1 MAQFTLI
8 DGSIYNI
15 KSGKTLV
22 NGAGYSIMRGKALIA
37 GTGYTIGVSDVVL
50 ATVTLWIDN
59 PDYNAGGNGYI
70 YVNGILKGTAY
81 VDEGTAEGT
90 CSVQVKPYIDRVS
103 IHIDRPL
110 WFSTIPDSFV
120 AETQGNRVIT
130 GYVTGNCSIEA
141 YV

>member
-1 MAQFTLI
+1 MAHKVLVGGTAYAVKGGRTLV
-8 DGSIYNI
+8 GGTGYAV
-15 KSGKTLV
+15 KGGKTLV
-22 NGAGYSIMRGKALIA
+22 G
-37 GTGYTIGVSDVVL
+37 GTGYTIEFSGVAL

-59 PDYNAGGNGYI
+59 PDYVAGGNGYI
-70 YVNGILKGTAY
+70 YVNDVLKGTAY

-130 GYVTGNCSIEA
+130 GYVTGNCSIVA